1 MSLERFWKAGSG
13 AGSWSK
19 FGKGVQ
25 NLATNVRHDRT
36 DPMVTGAL
44 TARSGKRVEWGMLVR
59 VPRLALVMATL
70 VCAIPAQAE
79 EMRVSDARQFIA
91 GKHFSYNC
99 FDGTNGN
106 GRIYADGS
114 VAGYIQPGG
123 SGPRRYVV
131 LPTGTL
137 RPNGDRYCA
146 SLRGIPF
153 EPCFNID
160 RTSQVS
166 FRGSISG
173 LGFAY
178 CNFTKRSSRGDL
190 HPSPYRLR
198 GVRASVQED

>member
-1 MSLERFWKAGSG
+1 MK
-13 AGSWSK
+13 
-19 FGKGVQ
+19 VQ
-25 NLATNVRHDRT
+25 
-36 DPMVTGAL
+36 
-44 TARSGKRVEWGMLVR
+44 
-59 VPRLALVMATL
+59 RLALVVAAT
-70 VCAIPAQAE
+70 VVGAIPAKAE
-79 EMRVSDARQFIA
+79 ELRATEARQFIA
-91 GKHFSYNC
+91 GKHFSYSC

-137 RPNGDRYCA
+137 RTSGDRYCA
-146 SLRGIPF
+146 SVRGLPF

-166 FRGSISG
+166 FRGSVSG

-178 CNFTKRSSRGDL
+178 CNFTRRASRGDL
-190 HPSPYRLR
+190 QAAPTYQLR
-198 GVRASVQED
+198 GVRAAVGED

>member
-1 MSLERFWKAGSG
+1 MK
-13 AGSWSK
+13 
-19 FGKGVQ
+19 VQ
-25 NLATNVRHDRT
+25 
-36 DPMVTGAL
+36 
-44 TARSGKRVEWGMLVR
+44 
-59 VPRLALVMATL
+59 RLALVVAVTL
-70 VCAIPAQAE
+70 VWAIPAKAE
-79 EMRVSDARQFIA
+79 ELRATEARQFIA
-91 GKHFSYNC
+91 GKHFSYSC

-137 RPNGDRYCA
+137 RTSGDRYCA
-146 SLRGIPF
+146 SVRGIPF
-153 EPCFNID
+153 EPCFNLD

-178 CNFTKRSSRGDL
+178 CNFTRRGSRGDL
-190 HPSPYRLR
+190 QAAPAYQLR
-198 GVRASVQED
+198 GVRASAGED

>member
-1 MSLERFWKAGSG
+1 MK
-13 AGSWSK
+13 
-19 FGKGVQ
+19 VQ
-25 NLATNVRHDRT
+25 
-36 DPMVTGAL
+36 
-44 TARSGKRVEWGMLVR
+44 
-59 VPRLALVMATL
+59 RLALVVAAT
-70 VCAIPAQAE
+70 VVWAIPAKAE
-79 EMRVSDARQFIA
+79 ELRATEARQFIA
-91 GKHFSYNC
+91 GKHFSYSC

-137 RPNGDRYCA
+137 RTSGDRYCA
-146 SLRGIPF
+146 SVRGLPF

-166 FRGSISG
+166 FRGSVSG

-178 CNFTKRSSRGDL
+178 CNFTRRASRGDL
-190 HPSPYRLR
+190 QAAPTYQLR
-198 GVRASVQED
+198 GVRAAVGED